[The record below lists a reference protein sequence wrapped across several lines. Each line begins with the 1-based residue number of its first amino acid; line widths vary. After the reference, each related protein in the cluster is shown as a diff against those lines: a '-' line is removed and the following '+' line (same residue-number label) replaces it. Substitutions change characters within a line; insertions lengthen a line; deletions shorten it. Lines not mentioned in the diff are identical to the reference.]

1 MPYKFEYFGF
11 EFLKLAFKDAKEDG
25 QEDGRHQIEESK
37 LKAPEKPAMPLPLE
51 RSIKEGKNGQSFVK
65 PLKVR
70 TLKTDDIKKI

>member
-1 MPYKFEYFGF
+1 M
-11 EFLKLAFKDAKEDG
+11 KLAFKDAKEDG

-37 LKAPEKPAMPLPLE
+37 LKAPEKPAMPLPLD
-51 RSIKEGKNGQSFVK
+51 RAIKEGKNGQLFFK